1 MFKLFI
7 IIHASLGGIALLS
20 GLFSL
25 ISKKGN
31 TKHKLFGKV
40 FFFSMLS
47 SILISVIIALMPNH
61 ENSFLLAIG
70 VFSAYLI
77 LSGYRSIQYK
87 NKDVNI
93 QIDKVCSYI
102 MIIVGVLMIFSPLI
116 LNYSI
121 NIVLIA
127 FGITGIILATRDLIL
142 FKKPIELRKKWLHLH
157 IGKMLGG
164 YISAVTAFVV
174 VNQFFT
180 SIYGWFI
187 PSIIGTFYITYW
199 LRKVKI

>member
-7 IIHASLGGIALLS
+7 IIHASLGGIALLT
-20 GLFSL
+20 GLSSL
-25 ISKKGN
+25 IAKKGS

-40 FFFSMLS
+40 FYYSMLG
-47 SILISVIIALMPNH
+47 SIFISVIIALMPGH
-61 ENSFLLAIG
+61 ENPFLLAIG

-87 NKDVNI
+87 NKEVNL
-93 QIDKVCSYI
+93 QLDKLYSFT
-102 MIIVGVLMIFSPLI
+102 MIIVGLLMIFLLLI
-116 LNYSI
+116 LNSSI
-121 NIVLIA
+121 NIVLVA
-127 FGITGIILATRDLIL
+127 FGTTGIILATRDLIL
-142 FKKPIELRKKWLHLH
+142 FKKPLELRKKWLNLH

-180 SIYGWFI
+180 SVYGWFI

-199 LRKVKI
+199 LRKVKS